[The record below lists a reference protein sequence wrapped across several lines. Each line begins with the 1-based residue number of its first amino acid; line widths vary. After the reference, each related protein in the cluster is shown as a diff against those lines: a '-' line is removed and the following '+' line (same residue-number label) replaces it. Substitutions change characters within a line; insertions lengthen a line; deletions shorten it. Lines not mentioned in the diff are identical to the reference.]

1 MRYTE
6 VRMQK
11 ITQALL
17 TDLDKE
23 TVNFSPNYDG
33 ELMIPDVLP
42 TRIPALLANGFFWYC
57 GGDGNEHSTTQLK

>member
-42 TRIPALLANGFFWYC
+42 TRIPALFSKRFFRYC
-57 GGDGNEHSTTQLK
+57 GRDGNEYSSTQLK